1 MVPGTI
7 PEVGNHPPLGDLV
20 TGKRKP
26 ATEAAKRAMSK
37 QAPDG
42 VRRAA
47 RAAACRRCGV
57 SVMRGLDADLAAAA
71 VAVDVQPLS
80 PAGELA
86 ALLAGRRTYAL
97 TWVAGRARYEIDV
110 RFPDMIE
117 FRPPGTVFNSDV
129 VAGHVCHAPVLDI
142 LASNHIRTGHG
153 GLPKEAPF

>member
-1 MVPGTI
+1 MALGQVLKAGQQ
-7 PEVGNHPPLGDLV
+7 PPSD
-20 TGKRKP
+20 
-26 ATEAAKRAMSK
+26 AAKRAMSK

-57 SVMRGLDADLAAAA
+57 SVMRGLDADMAAAA

-117 FRPPGTVFNSDV
+117 FRPPGSVFNSDV
-129 VAGHVCHAPVLDI
+129 VAGHVCHAPALDI

-153 GLPKEAPF
+153 ELPKEAPF